1 MDTKQQAAK
10 QFAQGVEYHRSGR
23 LNEAERCYR
32 QSCTLDPS
40 DADSFHRL
48 GVVAHQ
54 LGRHD
59 AIDWLRHAVALK
71 PDFAEAYNDLGVIF
85 GASGKLAEAVACFE
99 HAIVRKPDFSEAFNN
114 LGNALAQLGRPEEAL
129 ARYDKSLALDPRNS
143 TTHIYIGNVL
153 EAQGKPEEAAEQYQK
168 ALALEPRSVLANYN
182 LGAVLIKLGKLK
194 DAVRYL
200 SEAVAIAPKF
210 ADAHINLGR
219 ILYEL
224 KRLDEAIDH
233 CERAVALRPYS
244 AVGHENL
251 ANALSAKGRFDK
263 AIVHYQRALA
273 LDPKLVA
280 THYNLGLAQRAHNRF
295 ADATASFTRA
305 LDLDPDCVGAKL
317 ALCMSQLPI
326 LYASE
331 DEMKRQRAAY
341 EESLIS
347 LRGEV
352 EWRRTLDRFAD
363 VVGSQQPFYLAYQG
377 QIDRALQTVY
387 GGLVCASMK
396 SRYEPVPL
404 AALPTN
410 GEPIKVGFVSGFFR
424 RHSNWKVPLKGWISQ
439 LDRAGFRVFGYHTG
453 VDSDTET
460 DAAAA
465 LCDHFVKGPLPL
477 SEWRDKIAADAPH
490 VLIYSEIGIDP
501 ISAQLAAQR
510 LAPVQCN
517 TWGHPTTSGFPTL
530 DYFLSSEM
538 MEPESAQEHYTERL
552 VRLPN
557 LSFYCEPTERPPV
570 SVARNALG
578 LNTDAIVYCC
588 FQSPYK
594 YLPQYD
600 EVLPR
605 IARDVGHCQF
615 AFIEFAGAPHVTE
628 LFRKRLD
635 RAFSTFGLNGR
646 DYCVFLPRQDPDQ
659 FVAAIGQCDVFLD
672 SIGWSGCNTALESL
686 AYNIPIVTLEGN
698 LMRGRHTA
706 AILRMMQIPHTIAGS
721 IDDYVLTAISLG
733 RDAKF
738 RTEIES
744 AIAAN
749 KQRIYRDRN
758 CIVGLQDFL
767 RSAVKVPLPTA
778 ASPAD

>member
-1 MDTKQQAAK
+1 MNTKQQAAK
-10 QFAQGVEYHRSGR
+10 HFAQGVEYHRSGR

-59 AIDWLRHAVALK
+59 SVDCLRRAIALK

-85 GASGKLAEAVACFE
+85 GASGKLMEAVACFE
-99 HAIVRKPDFSEAFNN
+99 HAIAHKPKFSDACNN
-114 LGNALAQLGRPEEAL
+114 LGNALAQLGRSDEAL
-129 ARYDKSLALDPRNS
+129 AIYHKSLALDPKNS
-143 TTHIYIGNVL
+143 GTRIYIGNVL
-153 EAQGKPEEAAEQYQK
+153 EAQGRAEEAVEQYQK

-182 LGAVLIKLGKLK
+182 LGAVLSKLGKL
-194 DAVRYL
+194 DEAARYY
-200 SEAVAIAPKF
+200 SEAIALAPRF

-224 KRLDEAIDH
+224 HRLDDAVKH
-233 CERAVALRPYS
+233 CERAVALQPYS
-244 AVGHENL
+244 AAAHNNL
-251 ANALSAKGRFDK
+251 ANALRAKGQFDK
-263 AIVHYQRALA
+263 AIVHYQRALT
-273 LDPKLVA
+273 LDPKLVM
-280 THYNLGLAQRAHNRF
+280 THYNLGLAQRAHSKF
-295 ADATASFTRA
+295 SDAIASFTRT
-305 LDLDPDCVGAKL
+305 LELDPECVEAKL

-326 LYASE
+326 LYESE

-347 LRGEV
+347 LRSEV
-352 EWRRTLDRFAD
+352 EGRGILDRFAD
-363 VVGSQQPFYLAYQG
+363 VVGVQQPFYLAYQG
-377 QIDRALQTVY
+377 QVDRALQTVY

-396 SRYEPVPL
+396 SRYKPPL
-404 AALPTN
+404 LAGLPAHD
-410 GEPIKVGFVSGFFR
+410 EPIKVGFISGFFR

-453 VDSDTET
+453 VESDAET

-465 LCDHFVKGPLPL
+465 LCDHFVRGPLPL
-477 SEWRDKIAADAPH
+477 SDWRNRIAQDAPH
-490 VLIYSEIGIDP
+490 VLIYSEVGMDP
-501 ISAQLAAQR
+501 VSAQLAAQR

-530 DYFLSSEM
+530 DYFLSSDM
-538 MEPESAQEHYTERL
+538 MEPERAEEHYTERL

-557 LSFYCEPTERPPV
+557 LSFYCESTERPPV
-570 SVARNALG
+570 LVDRKTLG
-578 LNTDAIVYCC
+578 LSPDAIVYCC
-588 FQSPYK
+588 FQSAYK

-605 IARDVGHCQF
+605 IARDVGQCQF
-615 AFIEFAGAPHVTE
+615 AFVGFAGAPHITE

-646 DYCVFLPRQDPDQ
+646 DYCVFLPRQDPDR
-659 FVAAIGQCDVFLD
+659 FVAAIGQCDIFLD
-672 SIGWSGCNTALESL
+672 SIGWSGCNTTLESL
-686 AYNIPIVTLEGN
+686 AYNIPIVTLEGH

-706 AILRMMQIPHTIAGS
+706 AILRMMRIPHTIAGT

-733 RDAKF
+733 RDAEF
-738 RTEIES
+738 RSEIQS

-767 RSAVKVPLPTA
+767 RSAVKGPLPTT
-778 ASPAD
+778 